1 MSNEA
6 IKNEAIKYLAIKT
19 DQVDRVAI
27 ITLNRPEVL
36 NALNFQLVKELDQA
50 ITEMEG
56 DDGVGA
62 IVITGAGERAFSA
75 GADIHENRE
84 LAGEE
89 RERITAQRSQFT
101 WHLATSTK
109 PVIGAVNGLCYGGG
123 TVMATSLDFLVG
135 CEKSSFRFLAVNY
148 GQLNATWSLPTMVG
162 WPKAKE
168 LLYSGREVFADEAYH
183 IGLINHLVPSGE
195 LMDRTIE
202 VAAGIAKN
210 RAEGVANIKSLL
222 IEHTGEALETQFR
235 TEIEGRKSRFKG
247 LSVEDGFKDFLDR
260 KGRKPRVS

>member
-1 MSNEA
+1 MSFEM
-6 IKNEAIKYLAIKT
+6 IKI

-27 ITLNRPEVL
+27 VTLNRPEVL
-36 NALNFQLVKELDQA
+36 NALNLQLVQELDEFV
-50 ITEMEG
+50 TEAEE
-56 DDGVGA
+56 DDGIGA

-84 LAGEE
+84 KSDEE
-89 RERITAQRSQFT
+89 RSAGAAKRAEYS
-101 WHLATSTK
+101 WHLAISSK
-109 PVIGAVNGLCYGGG
+109 PIIGAINGLCYGGG
-123 TVMATSLDFLVG
+123 TVMATGLDFLMG

-183 IGLINHLVPSGE
+183 IGLINHLVPSGD
-195 LMDRTIE
+195 LIDRTVE

-210 RAEGVANIKSLL
+210 RPEGVANIKSLL
-222 IEHTGEALETQFR
+222 IEHTGEALQTQFL
-235 TEIEGRKSRFKG
+235 TEIEGRKDRFKG
-247 LSVEDGFKDFLDR
+247 LTVEDGFKDFLSR
-260 KGRKPRVS
+260 KGRKPRAS

>member
-1 MSNEA
+1 MSYE
-6 IKNEAIKYLAIKT
+6 AIKT

-36 NALNFQLVKELDQA
+36 NALNFQMVRELDQA
-50 ITEMEG
+50 ISQMEG

-84 LAGEE
+84 LGAEE
-89 RERITAQRSQFT
+89 RAKITAQRAEFT

-109 PVIGAVNGLCYGGG
+109 PVIGAINGLCYGGG

-148 GQLNATWSLPTMVG
+148 GQMNATWSLPMLVG
-162 WPKAKE
+162 INRAKE

-183 IGLINHLVPSGE
+183 MGLINHLVPRDQLIDKTVE
-195 LMDRTIE
+195 I
-202 VAAGIAKN
+202 AAGIAKN
-210 RAEGVANIKSLL
+210 RSEGVANIKQMLL
-222 IEHTGEALETQFR
+222 EHTGLPVEEQYR
-235 TEIEGRKSRFKG
+235 NEINARRGRFQG
-247 LSVEDGFKDFLDR
+247 LSVEEGFKDFLER
-260 KGRKPRVS
+260 KGRKPLAS